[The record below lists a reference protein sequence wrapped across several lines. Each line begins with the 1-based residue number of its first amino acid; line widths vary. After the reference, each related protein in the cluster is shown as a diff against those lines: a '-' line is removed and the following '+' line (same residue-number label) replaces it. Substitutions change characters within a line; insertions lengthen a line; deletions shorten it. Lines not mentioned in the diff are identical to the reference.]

1 MDLDPAAA
9 PEIDQ
14 VTLLTSTR
22 LRLAD
27 DVRTVELRADRVIVK
42 YQPSRRYLVC
52 TPLQWQLLQ
61 GFSSRRT
68 VPDLLLEII
77 PEGRCPRLREFYE
90 LIVKATHNG
99 VLQADGQPLP
109 PPEPPA
115 TWPVRFQGVG
125 VRWASVMSIAF
136 GLLTMALRGVQPSE
150 DLWPLA
156 LGWLLAAG
164 AMSAGYALAACTVRG
179 ADADVYHPQI
189 RWATPIPHF
198 HVDLDDAVMGGRDAA
213 IDAALMRLA
222 PLFVITGLAAYG
234 LPALLFPLLCAIFFD
249 LSPLW
254 PSPVSALLRT
264 LYRDPQLAT
273 AHDFMFVRNRL
284 FTLLLR
290 SRLKFPDRSFLIVSV
305 GGTLAWLLTAFLT
318 GCLLLRA
325 SALDLLRHFRAAG
338 GLHIT
343 AIVFMAI
350 FAALVLGTVVV
361 FGWIA
366 LRNLRSWLLD
376 RASAL
381 FRPRATPVDHGTI
394 TDTLRRTLLFRDLP
408 LEDLQAVAAAVQPQ
422 EYDAGT
428 YVLREGDQGD
438 RLYVVHS
445 GRLIVTQR
453 LHEINRT
460 DPFGEL
466 QAGDLFGDRA
476 VLGDGRR
483 TASVRCATN
492 CVLLSLSKG
501 DFERLILPRISRQA
515 VEDKVQKIG
524 FLQQI
529 ELSRD
534 WSQSTMAVFAQRA
547 VFQDFVTGAVLVRQ
561 GEAFRHFCLVQEG
574 EFAVMKQHKQVA
586 RLRRG
591 DFYGELSQLQDTVA
605 TVTIVAR
612 TPGRCLLIPL
622 PDFLQFITHDF
633 ALGLQFEEIGTER
646 LGRPLFVS
654 NK

>member
-1 MDLDPAAA
+1 MDPAPAAA
-9 PEIDQ
+9 SEIDQ
-14 VTLLTSTR
+14 VTLLTATK
-22 LRLAD
+22 LRLAEKL
-27 DVRTVELRADRVIVK
+27 RTVELRVDRVFVK
-42 YQPSRRYLVC
+42 YQPGRRYLVC
-52 TPLQWQLLQ
+52 TQTQWQLLQ
-61 GFSSRRT
+61 GFACQRT
-68 VPDLLLEII
+68 VPDLLIEII
-77 PEGRCPRLREFYE
+77 PEGRCPPLREFYE
-90 LIVKATHNG
+90 LIVKANHHG
-99 VLQADGQPLP
+99 ILQADGQGLP

-115 TWPVRFQGVG
+115 PWPFKLHGVG
-125 VRWASVMSIAF
+125 VRWAAVMSIAF
-136 GLLTMALRGVQPSE
+136 GLLTIALRGVHMPE

-164 AMSAGYALAACTVRG
+164 AMSAGYALAACAVRG
-179 ADADVYHPQI
+179 SGADVYHPQI
-189 RWATPIPHF
+189 RWATPLPHF
-198 HVDLDDAVMGGRDAA
+198 HVDLDDAVMGGRETA
-213 IDAALMRLA
+213 IDAALLRMA
-222 PLFVITGLAAYG
+222 PLFVLTGLAACR
-234 LPALLFPLLCAIFFD
+234 LPELLFPLLCAIFFD

-273 AHDFMFVRNRL
+273 TRDFMFVRNRL
-284 FTLLLR
+284 FTLLLQ
-290 SRLKFPDRSFLIVSV
+290 SRLKFPDRRFLLVSV
-305 GGTLAWLLTAFLT
+305 GGTLAWLLIVFLT

-343 AIVFMAI
+343 AIVLLAA
-350 FAALVLGTVVV
+350 FATLVLGTTAV

-366 LRNLRSWLLD
+366 LRNLRNWLRD
-376 RASAL
+376 RASRL
-381 FRPRATPVDHGTI
+381 VRPRATPVDAGTI
-394 TDTLRRTLLFRDLP
+394 TESLRRTLLFREFS
-408 LEDLQAVAAAVQPQ
+408 LEDLMAVAAAVQPE

-428 YVLREGDQGD
+428 YVVREGDQGD
-438 RLYVVHS
+438 RLYIVHS
-445 GRLIVTQR
+445 GRLTVTQR
-453 LHEINRT
+453 LHEIKRT

-483 TASVRCATN
+483 TASVRCATR
-492 CVLLSLSKG
+492 CVLLSLTKA
-501 DFERLILPRISRQA
+501 DFERLVLPRVSRKM

-534 WSQSTMAVFAQRA
+534 WSQSAMAVFAQHA
-547 VFQDFVTGAVLVRQ
+547 VFQDFVTGSTLVHQ

-612 TPGRCLLIPL
+612 TPGRCLLVPL
-622 PDFLQFITHDF
+622 PDFLQFITRDF
-633 ALGLQFEEIGTER
+633 AVGLQFEEIGSER
-646 LGRPLFVS
+646 LGHPLFVS
-654 NK
+654 NG